1 MPNALPPAAAYQ
13 RAFEAQ
19 QRVGGHAM
27 PVPATAVRETS
38 RTMYGNPHFEFRGPD
53 EDAVYAAA
61 LDRKNLIDPYRS
73 PAVVGRYR
81 DGVDYVV
88 VVRAFN
94 LD

>member
-27 PVPATAVRETS
+27 PVPAVREIS
-38 RTMYGNPHFEFRGPD
+38 RTMYGNPHFEFRGKD

-73 PAVVGRYR
+73 PAVVGRYWE
-81 DGVDYVV
+81 GLEYVV
-88 VVRAFN
+88 VVRVYG
-94 LD
+94 LE

>member
-1 MPNALPPAAAYQ
+1 MPNAVPPAAAYQ
-13 RAFEAQ
+13 RAYEAQ
-19 QRVGGHAM
+19 QRAGGGHAL
-27 PVPATAVRETS
+27 PAVREIS
-38 RTMYGNPHFEFRGPD
+38 RMMYGNPHFEFRGTD
-53 EDAVYAAA
+53 EDQVYAAA

-81 DGVDYVV
+81 DGIDYVV